1 MTLYHGAG
9 FRLRAAMAMTIGAVA
24 KATNVGVQTLRYYE
38 RRGLLLPPQRTA
50 SGYRQFPEDVVRRV
64 RFIRRAQ
71 SLGFT
76 LEEIGELLTLR
87 VQRGRSCAAVERTA
101 RHARDRVRQ
110 RLAEMQGFERALSRL
125 IHTCERGG
133 TTEEC
138 AILQAIEARGE

>member
-1 MTLYHGAG
+1 
-9 FRLRAAMAMTIGAVA
+9 MAMTIGAVA

-71 SLGFT
+71 GLGFT

-87 VQRGRSCAAVERTA
+87 VQRGRSCADVERTA
-101 RHARDRVRQ
+101 RHARDRLRQ
-110 RLAEMQGFERALSRL
+110 RLVEMQGFERALTRL
-125 IHTCERGG
+125 IHACEAGR
-133 TTEEC
+133 TTDEC
-138 AILQAIEARGE
+138 PILQAIEAGGAR